1 MSIPN
6 RGKIQTVLGL
16 VEKDSLGPTLTHE
29 HLLIDFSVVFQEP
42 LAASERGLATE
53 PVSLDNLGWVKYDS
67 FRNADNLGLLD
78 EETSI
83 AEVLL
88 FKAAGGGTI
97 VDTTTIGIGRDPKA
111 IARIAR
117 RTGLNIVIG
126 AGYYV
131 GASHPDDMSQKSE
144 HVIKEEIINEIV
156 EGYGGIKS
164 GIIGE
169 LGCSWPLWENE
180 KKVLKAGALAQLE
193 TGASIVIHPGR
204 NEEAPFEI
212 LDILA
217 NAGANVENVVIGH
230 IGRTYIN
237 IDRLLQLADTGCFL
251 AYDQIGWESSNF
263 SLAPT
268 DFPSDAQRIDFIK
281 TLVDNG
287 YGKQV
292 LVGHDVC
299 SKDKLVKYGGL
310 GFAHILDNI
319 APRMVSAGISPEDV
333 QAILVNTPA
342 DMLSLT

>member
-16 VEKDSLGPTLTHE
+16 VEKGSLGPTLTHE

-42 LAASERGLATE
+42 CVASERGLATE
-53 PVSLDNLGWVKYDS
+53 PVSLNNLGWVRYDS
-67 FRNADNLGLLD
+67 FRNADNLDLLD
-78 EETSI
+78 EETSVS
-83 AEVLL
+83 EVLL

-131 GASHPDDMSQKSE
+131 GASHPVDLAGKSE
-144 HVIKEEIINEIV
+144 HVIKDEIIAEIV
-156 EGYGGIKS
+156 EGDGGIKS

-169 LGCSWPLWENE
+169 LGCSWPLWEDE

-212 LDILA
+212 LDILSD
-217 NAGANVENVVIGH
+217 AGADVKRVVIGH
-230 IGRTYIN
+230 IGRTYVN
-237 IDRLLQLADTGCFL
+237 PDRLLKLAETGCFL

-268 DFPSDAQRIDFIK
+268 DFPSDAQRINFIK

-287 YGKQV
+287 HGKQV

-319 APRMVSAGISPEDV
+319 VPRMISSGISPDDV
-333 QAILVNTPA
+333 QAILVHNPA